1 MRNECKRWQ
10 KGVCYIQHY
19 KILLER
25 VSSDSVKDILHAY
38 LCFDLQHIYAKRKH
52 ILTKVSSICLHYLLA
67 AILED
72 QGGPSTWQ
80 LHTTV

>member
-10 KGVCYIQHY
+10 KGVCYVQHY

-52 ILTKVSSICLHYLLA
+52 TTKVSSICLHYLPA

-72 QGGPSTWQ
+72 QGGPPTWQ